1 MKKGGLRVLVLILT
15 TTLDGVPSSTL
26 TVLVSQSNLLNVCFN
41 RETVLNREIH
51 IQGLCLQYGN
61 LQWDCYCFRCV
72 IFLYTVWTNLSITH
86 LPKMLRNIETI
97 TFVFYKRTSRN
108 LWKIKWQFVL
118 NIPTL
123 LSHNCVYHIIYLNLK
138 NSRRVSK

>member
-15 TTLDGVPSSTL
+15 TSLDGVPRSNL

-41 RETVLNREIH
+41 IETVLNREIH

-72 IFLYTVWTNLSITH
+72 IFLYTV
-86 LPKMLRNIETI
+86 
-97 TFVFYKRTSRN
+97 
-108 LWKIKWQFVL
+108 
-118 NIPTL
+118 
-123 LSHNCVYHIIYLNLK
+123 
-138 NSRRVSK
+138 